1 MKEDYAEINRV
12 NYELF
17 NIELWKEEALS
28 IFQKRIREFQISDR
42 TYDALGGQ
50 INIYLERL
58 YDQYFEAGEL
68 INMVIENLERS
79 GNMNPMFLTL
89 IKSNISDQLDQLD
102 LRSQIPVFGDQI
114 LNEIKA
120 SEPFL
125 REYLQSELLRLVLDE
140 GAQRF
145 RDRRVIL
152 YNKYDFSTLEETEPF
167 LKSEIEAT
175 DAQVSS
181 KIKWLVGLIGLIII
195 LSILF
200 RETYGFKGLII
211 SLSSVSIILLVLGVT
226 LPMIDID
233 ARLDSFSFLLMDEP
247 ISFDEQ
253 FIYFQS
259 KSILEVTR
267 TLIEGSGVDLKLV
280 GVLVFM
286 FSIVF
291 PFTKLILSALYLFVN
306 RIQSNKVVQ
315 TIIFHLGKWSMA
327 DVFVVAMF
335 MAYIGFYGIISSQLD
350 SISNSRSG
358 FNIETINYSS
368 LSPGAFFFTS
378 YTLLSICIG
387 ILINRK
393 SGTIEN

>member
-1 MKEDYAEINRV
+1 
-12 NYELF
+12 
-17 NIELWKEEALS
+17 
-28 IFQKRIREFQISDR
+28 
-42 TYDALGGQ
+42 
-50 INIYLERL
+50 
-58 YDQYFEAGEL
+58 
-68 INMVIENLERS
+68 MVIENIERS

-102 LRSQIPVFGDQI
+102 LSSQIPVFGNQI
-114 LNEIKA
+114 LAEIRS

-140 GAQRF
+140 SALRF
-145 RDRRVIL
+145 RDRRIVL
-152 YNKYDFSTLEETEPF
+152 YNKYDFTTQEQTEDF
-167 LKSEIEAT
+167 LKAEIESA
-175 DAQVSS
+175 DARVMG
-181 KIKWLVGLIGLIII
+181 KIRWLIGLLGLVIF
-195 LSILF
+195 LSVLF
-200 RETYGFKGLII
+200 RNTFGFKGLII
-211 SLSSVSIILLVLGVT
+211 SLSSVSILLLILGVT

-233 ARLDSFSFLLMDEP
+233 ARLDSFSFLLMNEP

-267 TLIEGSGVDLKLV
+267 TLIEGNGLDLKLV

-306 RIQSNKVVQ
+306 RIQTNKVVQ

-350 SISNSRSG
+350 TISNSRSG

-393 SGTIEN
+393 SDSAHH